1 MYVGISIIDVYQK
14 LQSIQHQDQSNSQ
27 SIQSNVDSV
36 TTLMLDRGTNIR
48 LIMTVICLV
57 YQMLLFCVN
66 VCIIPDWM
74 EFVLLVNIIN
84 GVNCLYLKVFH
95 HIPNK
100 DVKEYFIDSG
110 YAQIVPTFI
119 FAILERTRKQLFVI
133 NLTNAKTK
141 K

>member
-1 MYVGISIIDVYQK
+1 
-14 LQSIQHQDQSNSQ
+14 
-27 SIQSNVDSV
+27 
-36 TTLMLDRGTNIR
+36 
-48 LIMTVICLV
+48 MTVICLV